1 MKYGVCNWI
10 FGGEPLS
17 ETAARLAS
25 LGYDGVEL
33 AGDLDKYKTPE
44 VKAVMGDHG
53 LTVLSITPENVDPA
67 HPDKKVWGQA
77 VDYYLRLL
85 DFAAELGAPIVCC
98 HGAVGRIRAVSN
110 YKEEWAIFVE
120 AVQRIGRRAE
130 ALGLLVAIEVLNR
143 YEAHLLNTA
152 QEAVRFVEEVSCDS
166 VGILL
171 DAYHMNIEEA
181 DLRSAIFTARD
192 HLVLFHAADSNRQA
206 VGRGHTDFLGLM
218 RTLKGIGYDGSI
230 IVECT
235 ASGPDPFTPVK
246 GEGWRDEVN
255 RYVAES
261 IKCLKWYEEIAWY
274 SPP

>member
-33 AGDLDKYKTPE
+33 AGDLKKYKASE

-67 HPDKKVWGQA
+67 HPDKKVWDEA

-85 DFAAELGAPIVCC
+85 DFAAELGEPIVCC
-98 HGAVGRIRAVSN
+98 HGAVGRIRAVST
-110 YKEEWAIFVE
+110 YQEEWAVYVE
-120 AVQRIGRRAE
+120 AVQHIGRRAE
-130 ALGLLVAIEVLNR
+130 ELGLRVAMEVLNR

-152 QEAVRFVEEVSCDS
+152 QEAVRFVKEVGCGN

-171 DAYHMNIEEA
+171 DAYHMNIGEA
-181 DLRSAIFTARD
+181 DLRSAILMTRD

-218 RTLKGIGYDGSI
+218 RTLKGIAYDGSI

-261 IKCLKWYEEIAWY
+261 IRMLRMYEELT
-274 SPP
+274 

>member
-10 FGGEPLS
+10 FGGESLS
-17 ETAARLAS
+17 ETAAWLAS

-33 AGDLDKYKTPE
+33 VGDLKYKASE
-44 VKAVMGDHG
+44 VRVVMGDHG

-67 HPDKKVWGQA
+67 HPDPKVRGEA

-85 DFAAELGAPIVCC
+85 DFAAELGRPIVCC
-98 HGAVGRIRAVSN
+98 HGAVGRIRAIST
-110 YKEEWAIFVE
+110 YEEEWAVYVE
-120 AVQRIGRRAE
+120 AVRRIGQRAE
-130 ALGLLVAIEVLNR
+130 ELGLQVAMEVLNR

-152 QEAVRFVEEVSCDS
+152 WEAVRFVEEVGCSH
-166 VGILL
+166 VGLLL

-181 DLRSAIFTARD
+181 DLRSAILTAGD

-218 RTLKGIGYDGSI
+218 RTLKHIGYAGSI

-246 GEGWRDEVN
+246 GEGWRDEVH

-261 IKCLKWYEEIAWY
+261 IKILRLYEKLA
-274 SPP
+274 